1 MSLLDIQN
9 LTVQF
14 GGLKAISNVNLS
26 LDAGQMV
33 GLIGPNGAGKTTLF
47 NTVTGVVQKT
57 EGSVL
62 FDGKD
67 LSKYKPNQIAHLG
80 ISRTFQNIRLF
91 SKMTAIVLLI
101 MESFLHFL
109 GFRMLEEKIARQ
121 RKKRRNISTA

>member
-14 GGLKAISNVNLS
+14 GGLKAISNVYLS

-62 FDGKD
+62 WKGSFQIQAEPDCTPG
-67 LSKYKPNQIAHLG
+67 NQPY
-80 ISRTFQNIRLF
+80 ISEHP
-91 SKMTAIVLLI
+91 SVLQDD
-101 MESFLHFL
+101 S
-109 GFRMLEEKIARQ
+109 
-121 RKKRRNISTA
+121 

>member
-26 LDAGQMV
+26 LDAGQTV

-80 ISRTFQNIRLF
+80 ISRT
-91 SKMTAIVLLI
+91 LLI